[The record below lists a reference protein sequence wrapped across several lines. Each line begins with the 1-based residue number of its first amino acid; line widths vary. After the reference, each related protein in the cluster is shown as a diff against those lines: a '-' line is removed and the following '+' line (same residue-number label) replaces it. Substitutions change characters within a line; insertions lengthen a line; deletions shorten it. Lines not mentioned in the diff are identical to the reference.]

1 MTLKLKYNTNN
12 KTVKFTHNK
21 IKFQIKS
28 NFKVITLQDQIL
40 EQSNSVINNYMEHY
54 RHFSYDHDDYL
65 AGLLYPF
72 TNHFFT

>member
-21 IKFQIKS
+21 IKFQNKS

-54 RHFSYDHDDYL
+54 LCFI
-65 AGLLYPF
+65 
-72 TNHFFT
+72 